1 MAITDPSEFIE
12 DTVAE
17 MEQQVQDME
26 DDMNDLVIAY
36 LSTFAVDNKELIN
49 FSSNYEHANLSDSV
63 FDEAYKT
70 FVGAF
75 LVYLGKKI
83 VEGTLITVADFS
95 SKGINPI
102 GTEKKLVEKMIG
114 FVDGKVVKG
123 GYLANLGKMSVL
135 RQRFHDYLIKS
146 IASTQKLNKF
156 LKDAKP
162 LFKSTG
168 EKKSAFASYYTK
180 YAYDSIQQ
188 ATNSIALYIADK
200 RGLNRFLYKGGLVRD
215 SRPFCREHAGQILT
229 RADALVFDGE
239 TWKGK
244 IPDVPFLIA
253 AGGYSCQH
261 FISWLPN
268 E

>member
-1 MAITDPSEFIE
+1 MAITDPAEFIE
-12 DTVAE
+12 NTVAE
-17 MEQQVQDME
+17 LEQQVADME

-95 SKGINPI
+95 SKGINPV

-135 RQRFHDYLIKS
+135 RQRFHSYIIQS

-168 EKKSAFASYYTK
+168 EKKSAFASYYQK
-180 YAYDSIQQ
+180 YAFDSVNQ
-188 ATNSIALYIADK
+188 ATNSIALYIANK
-200 RGLNRFLYKGGLVRD
+200 RG
-215 SRPFCREHAGQILT
+215 
-229 RADALVFDGE
+229 
-239 TWKGK
+239 
-244 IPDVPFLIA
+244 
-253 AGGYSCQH
+253 
-261 FISWLPN
+261 
-268 E
+268 